1 MSSSR
6 SIIFIVT
13 GAAAIAAVAYLA
25 GRRSGVDGN
34 GNGNGNARTEAGA
47 VAPVHTESSASAPA
61 VTADGGANAASS
73 GDPLMPLGSP
83 NTVADL
89 FTRLRM
95 EKDARSKLEPTVESV
110 FETIKKKAGVQ
121 VDQEVQV
128 AAFVVGAKYCDKVR
142 TKKDVHV
149 VVCEFDDEASAIKGV
164 TYGDNQ
170 AIKGREVLR
179 NKTSTC
185 AVYAADEKTGG
196 AEAAKIKQLFK
207 AM

>member
-6 SIIFIVT
+6 NVVFIAA
-13 GAAAIAAVAYLA
+13 GAAAIACVAYLA

-34 GNGNGNARTEAGA
+34 ADARSDGGSPPS
-47 VAPVHTESSASAPA
+47 VLPHTSASAAPVA
-61 VTADGGANAASS
+61 SAGAEGGAANAASS

-83 NTVADL
+83 NTAADL
-89 FTRLRM
+89 FTRLQK
-95 EKDARSKLEPTVESV
+95 EKDTRLKLEPTAESV
-110 FETIKKKAGVQ
+110 FAAIKKKAGVQ
-121 VDQEVQV
+121 VDQELQV
-128 AAFVVGAKYCDKVR
+128 AGFVVGAKYCDKVR

-196 AEAAKIKQLFK
+196 AEAAKIKDIFK

>member
-25 GRRSGVDGN
+25 GRRSGVDGD
-34 GNGNGNARTEAGA
+34 GNGNARTEAGA

-61 VTADGGANAASS
+61 LTADGSANAASS

-83 NTVADL
+83 NTAADL
-89 FTRLRM
+89 FTRLQK
-95 EKDARSKLEPTVESV
+95 EKDTRRKLEPTAETV
-110 FETIKKKAGVQ
+110 FNAMKKRLGVQ
-121 VDQEVQV
+121 VDQELQV
-128 AAFVVGAKYCDKVR
+128 AGFVVGARYCDKVR

-185 AVYAADEKTGG
+185 AIYAADEKTGG
-196 AEAAKIKQLFK
+196 AEAAKIKELFK